1 MVLSKHYIVQLEF
14 EVWLA
19 PWKGDPGRTVNIEN
33 AQRFSSRARAEM
45 ALAKVRELHEFPNA
59 FVDVLRAT
67 VI

>member
-1 MVLSKHYIVQLEF
+1 MISKHYIVQLDF

-19 PWKGDPGRTVNIEN
+19 PWKGDPGLTFNIEN
-33 AQRFSSRARAEM
+33 AQRFSSRARAEA
-45 ALAKVRELHEFPNA
+45 ALANARELREFPNA

>member
-1 MVLSKHYIVQLEF
+1 MANEHFIVQLEAG
-14 EVWLA
+14 VWLA
-19 PWKGDPGRTVNIEN
+19 GWKGDPGRTFEIEN